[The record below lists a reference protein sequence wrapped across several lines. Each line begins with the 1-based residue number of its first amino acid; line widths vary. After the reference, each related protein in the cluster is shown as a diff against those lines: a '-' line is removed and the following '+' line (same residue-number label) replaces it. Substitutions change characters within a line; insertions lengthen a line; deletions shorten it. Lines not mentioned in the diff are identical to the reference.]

1 MTAVQAND
9 YQTVL
14 GAVRAWPAALR
25 LQLAEELLRTLHAE
39 VKPGRK
45 QGVPGEQVLGIG
57 AGSGPP
63 PDDETVRR
71 WLEEHRA
78 EKYG

>member
-1 MTAVQAND
+1 MTPVQAND

-14 GAVRAWPAALR
+14 GTVRAWPPELR
-25 LQLAEELLRTLHAE
+25 LLLAEELLRTLHAAVKAE
-39 VKPGRK
+39 RKPG
-45 QGVPGEQVLGIG
+45 VPAEQVLGIG

-71 WLEEHRA
+71 WMEEHRA